1 MFTVD
6 HRPGRNGESADKP
19 VVVLIPA
26 LFAGGW
32 IWDEQVEELADWP
45 VLRLAEPICALGR
58 AAGDVRR
65 LRSGVLHA
73 VEAHGYHDFVAVG
86 ASFGGTLALDLA
98 THERVRAVFGAG
110 VPGFGPPFDTG
121 LSPNDRL
128 ATDKLREW
136 VVGATFHDP
145 DHVREEYLETL
156 RQTLTVNV
164 VGTMRGSRA
173 IAAYDVMAAAGAATV
188 PTHLLWG
195 AQDNIASYQDWPAD
209 EPIDLID
216 HCGHFPSVERPA
228 ELTEKLVGFLHG
240 VPA

>member
-6 HRPGRNGESADKP
+6 HRPGHNGTSDDKP

-32 IWDEQVEELADWP
+32 IWDEQVEGLSDWP
-45 VLRLAEPICALGR
+45 VLRLVEPICALGR
-58 AAGDVRR
+58 AAGDVDK

-73 VEAHGYHDFVAVG
+73 VGAHGYHDFVAVG
-86 ASFGGTLALDLA
+86 ASFGATLAVDLA
-98 THERVRAVFGAG
+98 THERARAVLGAG

-121 LSPNDRL
+121 LSPNERL

-136 VVGATFHDP
+136 VVGATFYDP
-145 DHVREEYLETL
+145 DQVREEYIETL

-173 IAAYDVMAAAGAATV
+173 IEAYDIVAAARAATV
-188 PTHLLWG
+188 PTRFVWG
-195 AQDNIASYQDWPAD
+195 AQDGIASFVDYPAD
-209 EPIDLID
+209 RPMDLID
-216 HCGHFPSVERPA
+216 HCGHLPSVERPA
-228 ELTEKLVGFLHG
+228 EFTEKLVDFLYE
-240 VPA
+240 VAS